1 MHSTLTMVLDG
12 VPYGPVQLTCT
23 NANQSIPANI
33 VTNTNVVAN
42 ESRKAIRVIISCED
56 NSARYAFGG
65 IVPDTSGTGHI
76 LYPGASLVIGHPAAI
91 DSFKIVNHTANANA
105 NLQITGEYSE

>member
-1 MHSTLTMVLDG
+1 MHSILTTSIDG

-23 NANQSIPANI
+23 NANQPIPANI
-33 VTNTNVVAN
+33 VTNTSVFTG
-42 ESRKAIRVIISCED
+42 ESRKAIRVIVSCED
-56 NSARYAFGG
+56 NAARYAFGG

-91 DSFKIVNHTANANA
+91 ATFQIVNETANANA